1 MLSGNFKAPTLTRD
15 ELIKAV
21 PAVTALAPH
30 YSRSE
35 RYGHATTLDVVDA
48 MLAHGYQIASAS
60 AATVRKVDRVGYQR
74 HMVRM
79 RQPVSDL
86 RQIGDALPEVSIV
99 NSHDGTSSFQVSAG
113 LLRIVCLNGLMV
125 GTAWQDYR
133 IAHRSNIVPRVIDA
147 AFTVVSQ
154 FGNIGERVGHMQR
167 LQLTSA
173 QQSEFAERAHAL
185 RYGTDEEDD
194 DDATTAT
201 NPAEARPAR
210 ILPSP
215 DMFLRPRRWDDTG
228 NDLWTTYNR
237 VQENVIRGGLVTV
250 GTVPRAPG
258 SRSMRYARRTSRAV
272 KTIDGSVKINRGLW
286 DIAES
291 MLAAA

>member
-48 MLAHGYQIASAS
+48 MLANGYQIASAY

-79 RQPVSDL
+79 RQPVTDL

-133 IAHRSNIVPRVIDA
+133 IAHRSNIVPKVIDA

-154 FGNIGERVGHMQR
+154 FNNIGERVGHMQR

-185 RYGTDEEDD
+185 RYGTDDED

-201 NPAEARPAR
+201 NPAEPRPAR

-237 VQENVIRGGLVTV
+237 VQENVIRGGIVSV
-250 GTVPRAPG
+250 GRMG
-258 SRSMRYARRTSRAV
+258 RRWARRTSRAV